1 MTPEQEK
8 ALAIARARR
17 RRAEAQTG
25 AAEQR
30 PSDSP
35 RDSVAGKVDT
45 FVRGAADTLSFGLA
59 DEMAAQAKSGPL
71 TVQKPDDA
79 YYDQGIYAGTYNPLG
94 LISRAINAPF
104 ASETK
109 NADYDRALAE
119 ERAVDAS
126 DAQDRGG
133 YRLAGQITG
142 GVTGGVGLAKNGL
155 SLAANAAEAGH
166 GLGRVAAASAG
177 DGLILGAAQGFG
189 SGEGGD
195 SRFQG
200 ALKGGGTGL
209 ILGGATPLAV
219 AGISKVGKTVAAP
232 VMARLYPENYATD
245 AVATALR
252 RSGKTP
258 DEIAAVLQSAQDAGQ
273 DMYNVADAL
282 GVTGQRLASTVARN
296 PHDERQAFIDALR
309 FRQAGQGD
317 RLSNALAEGFEAGDT
332 AAQRTTL
339 LTTARDVEAN
349 MLYEAAR
356 REAGAVN
363 VTPILEHIDETI
375 RPGVNQI
382 VSPRDRIASDS
393 IEGAL
398 GRVRSMLSDGNSQVT
413 DFNALFRA
421 KLDLDDMIARADA
434 QGAGNRAFALNQVKR
449 RVDTALE
456 EASPMFRTAND
467 AFRTRSGVIDA
478 VAEGGAATSG
488 RQRAADTIEQF
499 SGMTPDRQQAF
510 RVGYADP
517 LIAKVEAMS
526 SAPTTNKARVLTTP
540 KFEQEFP
547 VVAAPGRATELGQRI
562 GREQRM
568 FDTAFAA
575 LGGSKT
581 ADNIADAIDMNK
593 VDPGVIASLLRRDI
607 TGAVMHGVGKAIN
620 EAQGMPPSVIERIS
634 KILLETSP
642 QGARDLLT
650 VGNEKMT
657 RSDQL
662 RAKVVAALLNS
673 GAAGA
678 GRL

>member
-1 MTPEQEK
+1 M
-8 ALAIARARR
+8 
-17 RRAEAQTG
+17 
-25 AAEQR
+25 
-30 PSDSP
+30 
-35 RDSVAGKVDT
+35 
-45 FVRGAADTLSFGLA
+45 SFGLA
-59 DEMAAQAKSGPL
+59 DEVAAAGDALFSPVFGTGQDGSSVSDRYNANLQA
-71 TVQKPDDA
+71 Q
-79 YYDQGIYAGTYNPLG
+79 
-94 LISRAINAPF
+94 RATD
-104 ASETK
+104 E
-109 NADYDRALAE
+109 
-119 ERAVDAS
+119 S
-126 DAQDRGG
+126 DSADRGG
-133 YRLAGQITG
+133 YRLAGQIIG
-142 GVTGGVGLAKNGL
+142 GVTGGLGLAKNGL
-155 SLAANAAEAGH
+155 SLAANAAEAGK
-166 GLGRVAAASAG
+166 GLGRVTAASAG

-189 SGEGGD
+189 SGEGVDG
-195 SRFQG
+195 RIQG

-209 ILGGATPLAV
+209 LLGGATPLAV
-219 AGISKVGKTVAAP
+219 AGVSKVAKTAAAP
-232 VMARLYPENYATD
+232 LMARLYPENYATD

-252 RSGKTP
+252 RSGKSP
-258 DEIAAVLQSAQDAGQ
+258 DEISAILQSAQDAGQ

-296 PHDERQAFIDALR
+296 PHDKRQAFIDALR

-317 RLSNALAEGFEAGDT
+317 RLANALTEGFDASDT
-332 AAQRTTL
+332 AAQRTAS
-339 LTTARDVEAN
+339 LTAARDAEAN
-349 MLYEAAR
+349 SLYGAAR
-356 REAGAVN
+356 RAAGAAN

-375 RPGVNQI
+375 SPGVNQI
-382 VSPRDRIASDS
+382 VSPRDRIANDS

-398 GRVRSMLSDGNSQVT
+398 SRVRSMLSDGNSQVT
-413 DFNALFRA
+413 DFNTLFRA

-449 RVDTALE
+449 RVDAALE
-456 EASPMFRTAND
+456 EASPAFRTAND
-467 AFRTRSGVIDA
+467 TFRTRSGVIDA

-488 RQRAADTIEQF
+488 RQRAADTIDQF
-499 SGMTPDRQQAF
+499 GRLTPDQQGAF

-526 SAPTTNKARVLTTP
+526 SSPTTNKARVLTTP

-593 VDPGVIASLLRRDI
+593 VDPGVIASLLRRDV
-607 TGAVMHGVGKAIN
+607 TGAIMHGVGKAIN
-620 EAQGMPPSVIERIS
+620 EVQGMPPSVIQRIS

-650 VGNEKMT
+650 AGNEKLT

-662 RAKVVAALLNS
+662 RAKVVSALLNS

>member
-17 RRAEAQTG
+17 RRAEAGG
-25 AAEQR
+25 ASAG
-30 PSDSP
+30 DSA
-35 RDSVAGKVDT
+35 RDSFMGKVDS

-59 DEMAAQAKSGPL
+59 DEVAAAGDALFSPVFGTGQDGSSVSDRYNANLQA
-71 TVQKPDDA
+71 Q
-79 YYDQGIYAGTYNPLG
+79 
-94 LISRAINAPF
+94 RATD
-104 ASETK
+104 E
-109 NADYDRALAE
+109 
-119 ERAVDAS
+119 S
-126 DAQDRGG
+126 DSADRGG

-142 GVTGGVGLAKNGL
+142 GVTGGLGLAKNGL
-155 SLAANAAEAGH
+155 SLAANAAEAGK

-189 SGEGGD
+189 SGEGVDG
-195 SRFQG
+195 RIQG

-209 ILGGATPLAV
+209 LLGGATPLAV
-219 AGISKVGKTVAAP
+219 AGVSKVAKTAAAP

-252 RSGKTP
+252 RSGKSP
-258 DEIAAVLQSAQDAGQ
+258 DEISAILQSAQDAGQ

-317 RLSNALAEGFEAGDT
+317 RLANALTEGFDASDT
-332 AAQRTTL
+332 AAQRTAS
-339 LTTARDVEAN
+339 LTAARDAEAN
-349 MLYEAAR
+349 SLYGAAR
-356 REAGAVN
+356 RAAGAAN

-375 RPGVNQI
+375 SPGVNQI
-382 VSPRDRIASDS
+382 VSPRDRIANDS

-398 GRVRSMLSDGNSQVT
+398 SRVRSMLSDGNSQVT
-413 DFNALFRA
+413 DFNTLFRA

-449 RVDTALE
+449 RVDAALE
-456 EASPMFRTAND
+456 EASPAFRTAND
-467 AFRTRSGVIDA
+467 TFRTRSGVIDA

-488 RQRAADTIEQF
+488 RQRAADTIDQF
-499 SGMTPDRQQAF
+499 GRLTPDQQGAF

-526 SAPTTNKARVLTTP
+526 SSPTTNKARVLTTP

-593 VDPGVIASLLRRDI
+593 VDPGVIASLLRRDV
-607 TGAVMHGVGKAIN
+607 TGAIMHGVGKAIN
-620 EAQGMPPSVIERIS
+620 EVQGMPPSVIQRIS

-650 VGNEKMT
+650 AGNEKLT

-662 RAKVVAALLNS
+662 RAKVVSALLNS

>member
-17 RRAEAQTG
+17 RRSEAQTG
-25 AAEQR
+25 STER
-30 PSDSP
+30 PVDP
-35 RDSVAGKVDT
+35 ARDSVLGKVDS

-59 DEMAAQAKSGPL
+59 DEAAAAG
-71 TVQKPDDA
+71 DA
-79 YYDQGIYAGTYNPLG
+79 LFNPVFGTGKEGGSFSDRYNANLEAQ
-94 LISRAINAPF
+94 RATDA
-104 ASETK
+104 
-109 NADYDRALAE
+109 ADSKE
-119 ERAVDAS
+119 
-126 DAQDRGG
+126 RGG

-155 SLAANAAEAGH
+155 SLAANAAEAGK

-189 SGEGGD
+189 SGEGVDG
-195 SRFQG
+195 RVQG
-200 ALKGGGTGL
+200 ALKSGGAGL
-209 ILGGATPLAV
+209 FLGGATPLAV
-219 AGISKVGKTVAAP
+219 AGVSKVAKTAAAP

-245 AVATALR
+245 AIANALR
-252 RSGKTP
+252 RSGKSP
-258 DEIAAVLQSAQDAGQ
+258 DEISAILQSAQDAGQ

-317 RLSNALAEGFEAGDT
+317 RLANALAEGFDAGDT
-332 AAQRTTL
+332 AAQRTAS
-339 LTTARDVEAN
+339 LTAARDAEAN
-349 MLYEAAR
+349 ALYGAAR
-356 REAGAVN
+356 RDAGAAN

-375 RPGVNQI
+375 SPGVNQI
-382 VSPRDRIASDS
+382 VGPRDRIANDS

-398 GRVRSMLSDGNSQVT
+398 SRVRSMLSDGNSQVT
-413 DFNALFRA
+413 DFNTLFRA

-456 EASPMFRTAND
+456 DASPAFRTAND
-467 AFRTRSGVIDA
+467 TFRTRSGVIDA
-478 VAEGGAATSG
+478 IAEGGTATSG
-488 RQRAADTIEQF
+488 RQRAEDTIDQF
-499 SGMTPDRQQAF
+499 VRLTPDQQGAF

-526 SAPTTNKARVLTTP
+526 SAPTTNKARILTTP

-547 VVAAPGRATELGQRI
+547 VVAAPGRAQELGQRI

-581 ADNIADAIDMNK
+581 ADNVADAIDMNK
-593 VDPGVIASLLRRDI
+593 VDPGVIASLLRRDV
-607 TGAVMHGVGKAIN
+607 TGAIMHGVGKAIN

-642 QGARDLLT
+642 QGARNLLT
-650 VGNEKMT
+650 AGNEKLT

-662 RAKVVAALLNS
+662 RAKVVSALLSS